1 MNIGDRMTEKFNA
14 TIDNDCYTPSYK
26 YWKVT
31 IETNNLNVLNNICS
45 ALNLIKNK
53 ESKND

>member
-1 MNIGDRMTEKFNA
+1 MTEKFNA
-14 TIDNDCYTPSYK
+14 TIDNDCYTISDK

-53 ESKND
+53 ESRND